1 MLPVGLFDTVEMGL
15 RTAAASMF
23 FAVVLAAC
31 GGLPPAKVQ
40 DAHIHSEE
48 FARPAQ
54 GAIPPTV
61 QLAPV
66 LPKPRASARAETY
79 SVVVNNIRVQEL
91 LFALAR
97 DAKLNVDIH
106 PGVTGNVTLNAIDQ
120 TLPQLLTRI
129 SRQVDMRYEVDGP
142 NLIIM
147 RDTPFLKT
155 YRIDYLNM
163 TRVSTSQLG
172 VSSQVAAG
180 QASSGGSG
188 GVGTFSNN
196 SVSTVN
202 NISNNRF
209 WDTLVANVRDM
220 LRESDKL
227 LPGTQQ
233 TAATTTS
240 ANTPPAGAAGAGGSS
255 LLAGA
260 AALLGAGAAP
270 STPSPPPVSGLPQ
283 SGVAQQQGTQT
294 MEFREAA
301 SVISNPEAGLLS
313 IRATSRQH
321 EKIQEFLDHVMSNVK
336 RQVLIEATIAEV
348 QLNNQYQRGIDWSKL
363 RTGSAGFQFQQISGG
378 TPAGINTS
386 AFTFGYAAGN
396 QNFTAALKLLES
408 FGDVKVLS
416 SPKISVLNNQSAVLK
431 VVDNLVFFTIKA
443 DTTINQTTSL
453 TTFTSTLNS
462 VPVGF
467 VMTVIPQISDSDTV
481 VLNLRPT
488 ISRKIGDVAD
498 PNPTLSQAGVAS
510 LVPVIQTREMDSML
524 RIQSGQVA
532 VMGGLIQDQVSNTE
546 DGIPGVNRVPN
557 LGDLFRQRKD
567 TVTKTELVI
576 FLRPVVIHDASLEG
590 DYRQYRNLLPD
601 SGYLQRPNPGRA
613 EAYGT
618 RPAQ

>member
-1 MLPVGLFDTVEMGL
+1 M
-15 RTAAASMF
+15 
-23 FAVVLAAC
+23 
-31 GGLPPAKVQ
+31 
-40 DAHIHSEE
+40 
-48 FARPAQ
+48 
-54 GAIPPTV
+54 
-61 QLAPV
+61 
-66 LPKPRASARAETY
+66 
-79 SVVVNNIRVQEL
+79 
-91 LFALAR
+91 FALAR
-97 DAKLNVDIH
+97 DAKLNVDVH

-129 SRQVDMRYEVDGP
+129 ARQVDMRYEVDGP
-142 NLIIM
+142 NLIVM
-147 RDTPFLKT
+147 RDTPYLRT

-163 TRVSTSQLG
+163 VRTSSSQLG
-172 VSSQVAAG
+172 VSSQVATG
-180 QASSGGSG
+180 ASSGGSG

-202 NISNNRF
+202 NVSNNRF

-227 LPGTQQ
+227 MPGAQQ
-233 TAATTTS
+233 AAAATAAPSS
-240 ANTPPAGAAGAGGSS
+240 APA
-255 LLAGA
+255 
-260 AALLGAGAAP
+260 GAGAAP
-270 STPSPPPVSGLPQ
+270 STPAPQPPQPQ
-283 SGVAQQQGTQT
+283 SGAAQQQGTQT

-321 EKIQEFLDHVMSNVK
+321 EKIQEFLDQVMSNVK

-378 TPAGINTS
+378 TPAGINTN

-498 PNPTLSQAGVAS
+498 PNPSLAQAGVAS

-524 RIQSGQVA
+524 RVQSGQVA

-557 LGDLFRQRKD
+557 FGDLFRQRKD

-590 DYRQYRNLLPD
+590 DYRQYRRFLPD
-601 SGYLQRPNPGRA
+601 ADYLQRPNPGRA
-613 EAYGT
+613 EAYGE